1 MQDTASVQN
10 TNRTSTI
17 DLVIFGIAAVLPIF
31 FIAMLWFDSHP
42 AVSYLVDRPAPD
54 DFRFN
59 PALMWLL
66 PISITGIVTFA
77 LWGLLD
83 VYATKFTSRFV
94 AIFAGIGLI
103 YYLWV
108 FSSLGLG
115 AIGQFT
121 SFTIIPVNGLDTLTT
136 IKGGSAFVPLLI
148 LLIVLVI
155 QLAVPRG
162 IGERPTG
169 EETPRAFGL
178 LPLPILAA
186 GTAIGTFLLF
196 VLLANWGLILKIGGD
211 ILTFIFNRERA
222 VDPILCSESATCV
235 VVQPIIF
242 TLIVLIVVVTGFAYT
257 TLLERKLIAFLQQRD
272 GPNRVG
278 PGGFLQPAADGVKLI
293 FKEDIVPA
301 QADLPVWR
309 LAPILK
315 AVPTLVV
322 LAVIPLAPDWVIPWF
337 DGNWYQ
343 IPMGLADIGVGVLF
357 LVAVTSIGTYGVV
370 LAGWASNNK
379 YSMLGGMRAASQM
392 ISYELSM
399 GLTLA
404 VPVLLA
410 GSMSVT
416 TIVQDQSGLIFN
428 WYVFQNPLA
437 ALILIIAL
445 IAEVNRAPFDL
456 PEAEQELTAGYMTE
470 YSGMKFALFMMAEY
484 LGMIGVSMIAIAM
497 FFGGYND
504 GFGLVNHIPL
514 LGPVV
519 VVGKVILCLMGLVW
533 IRGTLPRLRYDR
545 LMSFGWKIMLPLA
558 LLSVVWTAVAV
569 IIGEEFGSTA
579 YLIVSNGLAVA
590 VLVGA
595 YFFMGWPETN
605 DDDDDAVIT
614 GERDGWIWGG
624 VMFLGGIVAIPIALY
639 KATAPILGL
648 LTNVV
653 VTPVLALFNV
663 GESRERF
670 RNGLLVAVE
679 PIANLGAPE
688 AIESAEEPIAEQ
700 LETGDNEEE
709 SPQLESAD

>member
-1 MQDTASVQN
+1 MQDTAPVQN
-10 TNRTSTI
+10 TNRLSAI

-42 AVSYLVDRPAPD
+42 AVSYLIDRAAPD
-54 DFRFN
+54 DFSFN

-66 PISITGIVTFA
+66 PISIAGIVAFA

-83 VYATKFTSRFV
+83 VYATQLTSRLV
-94 AIFAGIGLI
+94 AVFAGLGLI
-103 YYLWV
+103 YYLWL
-108 FSSLGLG
+108 FASLGLG
-115 AIGQFT
+115 AIGRFT
-121 SFTIIPVNGLDTLTT
+121 SFTIIPVNGLDTITT

-148 LLIVLVI
+148 LLVVLVLQI
-155 QLAVPRG
+155 AVPRG
-162 IGERPTG
+162 IGQRPTG
-169 EETPRAFGL
+169 EEAPRAFGF
-178 LPLPILAA
+178 LPLPLLALGA
-186 GTAIGTFLLF
+186 FIGNMALF
-196 VLLANWGLILKIGGD
+196 VVLANWGLVLKIGGD
-211 ILTFIFNRERA
+211 ILGFIFNRDR
-222 VDPILCSESATCV
+222 VIDPILCSESAGCSV
-235 VVQPIIF
+235 LQPILF
-242 TLIVLIVVVTGFAYT
+242 SAIVLAVVVTGFAYT

-278 PGGFLQPAADGVKLI
+278 PGGFLQPAADGLKLI
-293 FKEDIVPA
+293 FKENITPA

-309 LAPILK
+309 LAPMLK
-315 AVPTLVV
+315 AIPTLVV

-357 LVAVTSIGTYGVV
+357 LLAVTSIGTYGVV

-399 GLTLA
+399 GITLA

-416 TIVQDQSGLIFN
+416 TIIEAQGGMIFN

-437 ALILIIAL
+437 ALILVIAL

-484 LGMIGVSMIAIAM
+484 LGMIGVSMIAVAM

-504 GFGLVNHIPL
+504 GFGLVEHIPL
-514 LGPVV
+514 LGPLV
-519 VVGKVILCLMGLVW
+519 VVGKVILCLMGLIW
-533 IRGTLPRLRYDR
+533 IRATLPRLRYDR

-558 LLSVVWTAVAV
+558 LISVIWTAVAV
-569 IIGEEFGSTA
+569 IVGEQFGSTA
-579 YLIVSNGLAVA
+579 YLIASNGMALV

-595 YFFMGWPETN
+595 YFFMGWPEDEEDV
-605 DDDDDAVIT
+605 DDNVIT
-614 GERDGWIWGG
+614 GERDGAIWGG
-624 VMFLGGIVAIPIALY
+624 VMLLGGIVGIPIAIY
-639 KATAPILGL
+639 KATAPALGL
-648 LTNVV
+648 LTNVA

-670 RNGLLVAVE
+670 RDGLLVAIE

-688 AIESAEEPIAEQ
+688 EVEGEAEADVEA
-700 LETGDNEEE
+700 LETGDQEE
-709 SPQLESAD
+709 SPQLESAE